1 MKQIGYT
8 ATETVC
14 YNPVKPASG
23 RRFSPRPEGRREAK
37 LILLS
42 VRTQ

>member
-1 MKQIGYT
+1 MRQIRHT

-14 YNPVKPASG
+14 YSPVKPASG
-23 RRFSPRPEGRREAK
+23 RRFSPRPEGRREAN